1 MNFINNEKNTEEH
14 NQLNIEENNQQYME
28 KNKQQNTGGN
38 NQQNTDENNKQ
49 NTKEGKQKLKI
60 YISWAAVLL
69 YLAMIFYFSAQD
81 GTSSH
86 KVSFELLQY
95 IKLLIILMPEWLQD
109 CLAGIYYNT
118 EFLLRKAA
126 HFTEYFILSLLFYRA
141 MSVSGVKARK
151 GMLITLVFCFLY
163 AVSDEVHQIFVPGR
177 VFAVTDILI
186 DTLGAALG
194 VAIIYARRIVLAG
207 KKQKTGQENI

>member
-1 MNFINNEKNTEEH
+1 MDFEKHGKNTQ
-14 NQLNIEENNQQYME
+14 NAENS
-28 KNKQQNTGGN
+28 
-38 NQQNTDENNKQ
+38 NQQNAQ
-49 NTKEGKQKLKI
+49 NGLKTAGKSQKIKI
-60 YISWAAVLL
+60 CISWVLVVL
-69 YLAMIFYFSAQD
+69 YLAMIFYFSGQD

-86 KVSFELLQY
+86 KVSFKLLQY